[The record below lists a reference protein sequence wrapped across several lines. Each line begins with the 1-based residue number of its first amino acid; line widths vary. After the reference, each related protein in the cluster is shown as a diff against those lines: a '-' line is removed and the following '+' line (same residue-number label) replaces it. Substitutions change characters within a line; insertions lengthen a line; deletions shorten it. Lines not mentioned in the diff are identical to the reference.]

1 MAHTLMNI
9 HAMEENYNR
18 ADTPKMLLEDYL
30 KAVSELTISDEE
42 RMKVEVKKLQTDISN
57 MKSIETELSEKDKR
71 DPIHEA
77 EI

>member
-1 MAHTLMNI
+1 
-9 HAMEENYNR
+9 
-18 ADTPKMLLEDYL
+18 MLLEDYL

-57 MKSIETELSEKDKR
+57 MKSVEIELSEKDR
-71 DPIHEA
+71 DSIYET